1 MYYEE
6 KFENGVW
13 YSRSTPD
20 GAWSKKMRQMSKED
34 EPKWSEPV
42 ESNPDNVGGDVQK
55 ALDIADARLED
66 VKDID
71 FGEVFWACG
80 ILASQLRSLTQ
91 LTKPPENVTCGDVS
105 KVGEILDDVISYA
118 RMAVKAMPPNK
129 AVLNMDWAHE
139 QLKRALA
146 QQQPVGYDV
155 NKAFSRLTCFL
166 VECHD
171 PEFSPALVYS
181 ADEIGDFQTDL
192 LTLKTAPKQQPDAEL
207 LEALKKELWKYTT
220 KSSRAK
226 AEWYNAAIDDCIKAI
241 ANAEQNGGCDA

>member
-80 ILASQLRSLTQ
+80 
-91 LTKPPENVTCGDVS
+91 
-105 KVGEILDDVISYA
+105 
-118 RMAVKAMPPNK
+118 
-129 AVLNMDWAHE
+129 VLSMRV
-139 QLKRALA
+139 RALA
-146 QQQPVGYDV
+146 QQEPV
-155 NKAFSRLTCFL
+155 N
-166 VECHD
+166 E
-171 PEFSPALVYS
+171 
-181 ADEIGDFQTDL
+181 
-192 LTLKTAPKQQPDAEL
+192 EL
-207 LEALKKELWKYTT
+207 LSVLKEVLYYDDKHDALPTHIEFKI
-220 KSSRAK
+220 RK
-226 AEWYNAAIDDCIKAI
+226 AVAR
-241 ANAEQNGGCDA
+241 AEQKGGV